1 MKVLVFI
8 VELSNSFLMAME
20 DVLACISVAFA
31 QRK

>member
-1 MKVLVFI
+1 MKVSVFI

-20 DVLACISVAFA
+20 DILVCIAVAFA